1 MIALQSIL
9 SGVGDSAGGYRNS
22 GTLPRASRSS
32 QQTGSGADRTS
43 APPSALLPV
52 QEPCHRGSDVFVS
65 ASPNPPSSVWGVRA
79 PILVV
84 LQIGAGKRFPPPA
97 LWPGLLT
104 RPLPLTA
111 GLLGLPSPE
120 TFGHAGWPGPETGP
134 QRPTAADGNYQKIF
148 AHPVWGH
155 LLLPGLKVSVLRRH

>member
-1 MIALQSIL
+1 MA
-9 SGVGDSAGGYRNS
+9 AYA
-22 GTLPRASRSS
+22 TMPRSHFK
-32 QQTGSGADRTS
+32 QKKKNF
-43 APPSALLPV
+43 
-52 QEPCHRGSDVFVS
+52 RG
-65 ASPNPPSSVWGVRA
+65 GVRA

-120 TFGHAGWPGPETGP
+120 TFGHAGWPGQETGP

-148 AHPVWGH
+148 AHPSKGRK
-155 LLLPGLKVSVLRRH
+155 GKRREVILS